1 MMGFQKAGSGFSPGG
16 MGLLLPQARR
26 FPLEQAWKGVLSGG
40 LSGKPPPLVYPA
52 AAMYEVGIT

>member
-16 MGLLLPQARR
+16 TGLLLAQAQR

-40 LSGKPPPLVYPA
+40 LSSKPPPLVHPA
-52 AAMYEVGIT
+52 AAMYEVDLT